1 MKSKFSTLL
10 ASALLATG
18 IVYTAIAAP
27 AYAGNGGG
35 GNGNAEAAKAAKD
48 AKDAEAAK
56 AAKDAEAAK
65 AAKDAEA
72 AKAAKDAEAAKAAK
86 AAKDAEAAKA
96 AKDAEAAKVVSSS
109 ISDGGLT
116 GLACNNS
123 DVKFGALSA
132 TACEGAFEGNDT
144 GAKGTLLSKLN
155 NNLFSSEIGTGVQW
169 TLAGKSDS
177 GDFTAD
183 NTADGDLTLAGN
195 LTSFLGKTF
204 VVSLKAST
212 SYSAY
217 LFENFQGTTLEAVYN
232 TIGVS
237 TNKQGTA
244 QGLSHASLFLSNIKP
259 QEPPK
264 TRVPEPASLVG
275 LGLVASGMVM
285 ARRRRTFTN

>member
-18 IVYTAIAAP
+18 IVYTSIAAP
-27 AYAGNGGG
+27 AYAGNGNGGGGGGNGGG
-35 GNGNAEAAKAAKD
+35 GNGNGGGGGGNNNGG
-48 AKDAEAAK
+48 
-56 AAKDAEAAK
+56 
-65 AAKDAEA
+65 
-72 AKAAKDAEAAKAAK
+72 
-86 AAKDAEAAKA
+86 
-96 AKDAEAAKVVSSS
+96 SGTS
-109 ISDGGLT
+109 IADGSLT

-144 GAKGTLLSKLN
+144 GNGGTLLSKLN
-155 NNLFSSEIGTGVQW
+155 NNLFSSEIGTGVKW
-169 TLAGKSDS
+169 TLAGKSDDS
-177 GDFTAD
+177 ASDAFTAGSS
-183 NTADGDLTLAGN
+183 AIGDLTLAGN

-217 LFENFQGTTLEAVYN
+217 LFENFQGTTLEAAYN

-237 TNKQGTA
+237 QNGGGTA

-259 QEPPK
+259 QEPPV
-264 TRVPEPASLVG
+264 TEVPEPASLVG

-285 ARRRRTFTN
+285 ARRRRTLSN

>member
-18 IVYTAIAAP
+18 IVYTSIAAP
-27 AYAGNGGG
+27 AYAEKGGKIQD
-35 GNGNAEAAKAAKD
+35 NSTKD
-48 AKDAEAAK
+48 KTPKDKTPE
-56 AAKDAEAAK
+56 
-65 AAKDAEA
+65 
-72 AKAAKDAEAAKAAK
+72 
-86 AAKDAEAAKA
+86 
-96 AKDAEAAKVVSSS
+96 VVSSS
-109 ISDGGLT
+109 IADGGLT

-123 DVKFGALSA
+123 NVKFGALSA
-132 TACEGAFEGNDT
+132 TACEGAFAGNDT
-144 GAKGTLLSKLN
+144 GEKGTLLDKLN
-155 NNLFSSEIGTGVQW
+155 DNLFSSEIGTGVQW
-169 TLAGKSDS
+169 ILAGKSDS
-177 GDFTAD
+177 GNFTAD

-204 VVSLKAST
+204 VVSLKASN

-217 LFENFQGTTLEAVYN
+217 LFENFQGTTLKAAYN

-237 TNKQGTA
+237 TNGKGTA

-264 TRVPEPASLVG
+264 NKVPEPASLVG

-285 ARRRRTFTN
+285 ARRRRTLGN